1 MKKIIIVLCM
11 MLMSITPIYAQEKSL
26 TTYVGALNC
35 FAVDDDVTLKIDIAH
50 PKIMKVVNG
59 NSIMATKAGQT
70 TMKVTIGEQVYP
82 FKVIVKKKKL
92 VAFKDLK
99 DRKAWIGKMNEK
111 QAKQAYKEAL
121 VLVKQALS
129 PNKEKTLKRLTL
141 LLRHYFDQMATYNT
155 KGKHYN
161 DPYGYFVDHKVT
173 CAGATRA
180 TGLCLNILGYRFEHV
195 NANKY
200 DHQWA
205 RTKVGKSYYAVDPF
219 TYICAKEPGVRQL
232 PKEMTS
238 DLMDDSLFEISL

>member
-70 TMKVTIGEQVYP
+70 TMKVTIDEQVYP

-92 VAFKDLK
+92 VAFKNLK

-111 QAKQAYKEAL
+111 QAKKAYKEAL

-155 KGKHYN
+155 RK
-161 DPYGYFVDHKVT
+161 T
-173 CAGATRA
+173 
-180 TGLCLNILGYRFEHV
+180 L
-195 NANKY
+195 
-200 DHQWA
+200 
-205 RTKVGKSYYAVDPF
+205 
-219 TYICAKEPGVRQL
+219 
-232 PKEMTS
+232 
-238 DLMDDSLFEISL
+238 